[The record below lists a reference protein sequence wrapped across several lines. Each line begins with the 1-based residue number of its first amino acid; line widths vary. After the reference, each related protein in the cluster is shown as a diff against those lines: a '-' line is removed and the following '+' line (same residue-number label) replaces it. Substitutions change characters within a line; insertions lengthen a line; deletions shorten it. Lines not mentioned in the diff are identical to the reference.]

1 MFIMSLAGAT
11 QVGDHN
17 AVTERL
23 NAVFILHGSRQTKV
37 SSADAVSSLTLI
49 PSLTVTDMV

>member
-37 SSADAVSSLTLI
+37 SSADAVSSLILI
-49 PSLTVTDMV
+49 PSLTVTDMF